1 MSTQRQSISISLTI
15 QFDNE
20 FQSPQWGAPAL
31 LTQAVVVRGAG
42 GAPIYPPAHQMLPA
56 VADDITDDMLAALQ
70 SKLGAL
76 GLTVAR
82 AEV

>member
-1 MSTQRQSISISLTI
+1 MTTQRHSIVISLTI

-20 FQSPQWGAPAL
+20 FQPPQWGAPAM
-31 LTQAVVVRGAG
+31 LTQAVVVRGPDG
-42 GAPIYPPAHQMLPA
+42 SPIYPPAHQMLPA
-56 VADDITDDMLAALQ
+56 VPSDIDDAMLAALQ

>member
-1 MSTQRQSISISLTI
+1 MSTQRQSIVISLTI

-31 LTQAVVVRGAG
+31 
-42 GAPIYPPAHQMLPA
+42 
-56 VADDITDDMLAALQ
+56 
-70 SKLGAL
+70 
-76 GLTVAR
+76 TVAR

>member
-20 FQSPQWGAPAL
+20 FQSPQWGAPAM
-31 LTQAVVVRGAG
+31 LTQAIVVRGPDG
-42 GAPIYPPAHQMLPA
+42 SPLYPPAHQMLPA
-56 VADDITDDMLAALQ
+56 VPSDIDDAMLAALQ

-76 GLTVAR
+76 SLTVAR